1 MQGINKLSLALSY
14 FLSFIFF
21 RGTDDLKDAATPRAI
36 QLTSHVGRP
45 PNGEVVAKEGSE
57 AGAERGKGGSAQ
69 WGPCGLPV
77 RQLINY
83 TIRTCIH
90 REL

>member
-1 MQGINKLSLALSY
+1 MSLALSY

-57 AGAERGKGGSAQ
+57 EGAEGEGGERAV
-69 WGPCGLPV
+69 GPV
-77 RQLINY
+77 RFA
-83 TIRTCIH
+83 
-90 REL
+90 REATH

>member
-1 MQGINKLSLALSY
+1 MPTDCAGYQLVELSS
-14 FLSFIFF
+14 FLVSLFYFF
-21 RGTDDLKDAATPRAI
+21 RATDDLKDAATPRAI

-57 AGAERGKGGSAQ
+57 EGAEGRGEVALG
-69 WGPCGLPV
+69 PV

-83 TIRTCIH
+83 TIRACIH
-90 REL
+90 RVP